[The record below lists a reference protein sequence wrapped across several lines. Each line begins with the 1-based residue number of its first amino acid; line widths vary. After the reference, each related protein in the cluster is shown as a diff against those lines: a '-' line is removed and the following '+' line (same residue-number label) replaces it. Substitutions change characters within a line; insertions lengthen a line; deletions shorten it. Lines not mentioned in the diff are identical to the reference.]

1 MANTRQGRQL
11 NRAYVYGNTVRN
23 MDVKRAIDGRPN
35 GAPLRQ
41 VNAEAKRAHR
51 MNMGF
56 LYVLFLAAAI
66 VVTAYGMISYLK
78 LQADITNLVKEN
90 SRLEQELNNLTLAND
105 DEYSKM
111 INAVDFDEIRRIA
124 IEELDM
130 VYADESQIVTYQRET
145 SDYVRQL
152 NNLSN

>member
-1 MANTRQGRQL
+1 MANLSQGRQL
-11 NRAYVYGNTVRN
+11 NRTYVYGNTVRN
-23 MDVKRAIDGRPN
+23 MDVKRAIDGRPT
-35 GAPLRQ
+35 GSPLRE
-41 VNAEAKRAHR
+41 VKAEAKRAR
-51 MNMGF
+51 KMNMGF

-78 LQADITNLVKEN
+78 LQADITNLVKDN

-130 VYADESQIVTYQRET
+130 VYADESQIVTYERET